1 MGEGRR
7 CTVLTKGMSEI
18 AEGGGG
24 VTGMGRRPNGVHC

>member
-18 AEGGGG
+18 AEGGG
-24 VTGMGRRPNGVHC
+24 VTVMGRRPNGVHC